1 MMTHQLTRPT
11 KAMRTLGWMG
21 LRLDSELGAL
31 GLQLLADRAS
41 GFRPVSGP
49 TISARGARPRGCPAL
64 RRPHG
69 HRPAHRSSR
78 PPHRNIHPHSNSATE
93 FTIFRVD

>member
-1 MMTHQLTRPT
+1 MPHQPTRPT

-49 TISARGARPRGCPAL
+49 TISAQHIGIFILIATQQPNLQSSELMCTHACGGVSGKHLFTSPLGAL
-64 RRPHG
+64 
-69 HRPAHRSSR
+69 HR
-78 PPHRNIHPHSNSATE
+78 
-93 FTIFRVD
+93 